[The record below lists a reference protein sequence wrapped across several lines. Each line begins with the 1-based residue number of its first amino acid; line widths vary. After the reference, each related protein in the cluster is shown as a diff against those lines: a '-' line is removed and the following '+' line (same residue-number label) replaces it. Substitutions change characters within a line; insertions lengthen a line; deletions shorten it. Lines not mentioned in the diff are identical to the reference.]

1 MPAMVARAAPEKYN
15 LESVTRT
22 VAVLKAVQDSANS
35 SLDHLA
41 RAAGLSEST
50 ALRYLS
56 SLATHDLVERD
67 PVTGLYRLGLSLFS
81 LGASAIQQRD
91 IVAISAQVIDELRDR
106 FDETINLAARQ
117 HDQVMVLQV
126 IQSRRPMRK
135 GVSAG
140 GIDSWHATALG
151 KALLA
156 ALPDQEVD
164 RILERYNPQR
174 YTPNTLA
181 DPDALRHDLHAI
193 RGRGYAI
200 DDEES
205 EEGLRCAA
213 VAIMGQF
220 GRPEYALSISGPKS
234 RMAYGRLQEIGTAL
248 MDAGRL
254 VSVGLGVPVDD
265 LRRQIVG

>member
-1 MPAMVARAAPEKYN
+1 MAARALPENYH

-22 VAVLKAVQDSANS
+22 VAVLKALEASPRG
-35 SLDHLA
+35 SLERVA

-67 PVTGLYRLGLSLFS
+67 PVTGLYRLGLSLFT
-81 LGASAIQQRD
+81 LGTSAIRQRD
-91 IVAISAQVIDELRDR
+91 IVRMSASVVDQLHER

-126 IQSRRPMRK
+126 VESRRPMRK

-156 ALPDQEVD
+156 ALPDAEVD
-164 RILERYNPQR
+164 RIMGRYNPVR

-181 DPDALRHDLHAI
+181 EPSDLRSDLEAI
-193 RGRGYAI
+193 RARGYAI

-205 EEGLRCAA
+205 EEGLRCVGVA
-213 VAIMGQF
+213 VMSEWE
-220 GRPEYALSISGPKS
+220 RPDYALSVSGPKS
-234 RMAYGRLQEIGTAL
+234 RMPYSRLEDIGAAI
-248 MDAGRL
+248 MDAGKHL
-254 VSVGLGVPVDD
+254 SAELGFFA
-265 LRRQIVG
+265 